1 MKQLTRLLVPLVVA
15 VFVVATA
22 DSAMA
27 GVARYQFDESD
38 YVLHLP
44 YAGRNY
50 YHSYTVS
57 FDPQDG
63 TYSYSG
69 ENLGNSATGPTL
81 NTETVSN
88 WVETET
94 TISFASEYDG
104 SSYSFTFEGI
114 TDGSVSWDG
123 EGASNTGQVFTDVT
137 LTQTSHWVTDYTHG
151 EYVAEQGPSAAH
163 SIIGMPVQSK
173 KNKKNK

>member
-1 MKQLTRLLVPLVVA
+1 MKQMTRLLVPLVVA

-27 GVARYQFDESD
+27 GGVDRYQFEESD
-38 YVLHLP
+38 YVLQLR
-44 YAGRNY
+44 YGDRNF
-50 YHSYTVS
+50 YHSYTAS

-69 ENLGNSATGPTL
+69 ESLGTSATGPTL

-104 SSYSFTFEGI
+104 SSYSFTFEGT
-114 TDGSVSWDG
+114 TDGSASWDG
-123 EGASNTGQVFTDVT
+123 GGTSSTGQVFTDMT

-163 SIIGMPVQSK
+163 SMIGMPVQSK
-173 KNKKNK
+173 KNK